1 MFLTLAARVDVPT
14 RQLLSPM
21 KLDVFE
27 LRRLEI
33 RVILGSFTYVL
44 AARVAIDSPGDFARF
59 KNQA

>member
-1 MFLTLAARVDVPT
+1 
-14 RQLLSPM
+14 M